1 VINQRKNM
9 AYIVELRNVDIWKI
23 WKEEGQMEI
32 ISRRGDMKF
41 YQRNG
46 AGRCGLGLWNR
57 AQCRRKLKFGVG
69 GGGQIPNQYF
79 F

>member
-1 VINQRKNM
+1 MNQRKNM

-41 YQRNG
+41 YQR
-46 AGRCGLGLWNR
+46 CGLDSWNR
-57 AQCRRKLKFGVG
+57 AQHRRKLCLG
-69 GGGQIPNQYF
+69 GANAHPIFLLPKNILGY
-79 F
+79 